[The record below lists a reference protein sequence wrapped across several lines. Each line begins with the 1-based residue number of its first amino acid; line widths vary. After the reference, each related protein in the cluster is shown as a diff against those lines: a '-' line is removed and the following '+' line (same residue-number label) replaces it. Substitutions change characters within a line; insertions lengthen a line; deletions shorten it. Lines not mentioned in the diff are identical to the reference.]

1 MILYIR
7 FFSREFLIFLLVVT
21 PTGICLLKVVM
32 ETLEQ
37 CVIFIQS
44 LQWRQ
49 QYNVIDDVINF
60 GRISHI
66 VPVFLLIIGT
76 PPPLL
81 TKGG

>member
-1 MILYIR
+1 
-7 FFSREFLIFLLVVT
+7 
-21 PTGICLLKVVM
+21 M

-37 CVIFIQS
+37 CVISIQS

-60 GRISHI
+60 SLISHI

-76 PPPLL
+76 HPPLL